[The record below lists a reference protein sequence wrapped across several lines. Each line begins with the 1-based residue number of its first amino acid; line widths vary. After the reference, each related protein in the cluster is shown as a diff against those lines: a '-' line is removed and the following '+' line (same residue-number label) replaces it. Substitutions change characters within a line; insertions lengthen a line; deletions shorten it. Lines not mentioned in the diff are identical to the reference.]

1 MPSLLELC
9 CGTKSISKAMRGEG
23 WECHTVDIDAR
34 FAPDTLCDVRD
45 YTPHKRFDF
54 VWASPP
60 CDSFARW
67 QLRGLN
73 KSITMRDGEIDD
85 AMSIVSAC
93 SRIAIA
99 SGGYWLLESTRGSVP
114 FLRPALGAPI
124 EVGAG
129 SHYIYGLPVP
139 GFHVTPYRGAK
150 SRRASGVGRY
160 AYDARLVDGV
170 RKSLVAHYGCG

>member
-1 MPSLLELC
+1 MGIHRAGFDVTGIDIKHQRRYPFAFVQGDALEADLS
-9 CGTKSISKAMRGEG
+9 G
-23 WECHTVDIDAR
+23 
-34 FAPDTLCDVRD
+34 
-45 YTPHKRFDF
+45 FDF